1 VRLAI
6 EREASRARIHQLA
19 FYDSLTGLPN
29 RSLLLV
35 QAGQAIATAE
45 RNRNTVAVMFIDLD
59 RFKQVNDSL
68 GHQAGDECCA
78 RWPPGCSHRPAVRHR
93 GRLSGDEFV
102 VVLTQYDT
110 GHLGEVVKRI
120 QERLAMPCHINGTP

>member
-1 VRLAI
+1 V
-6 EREASRARIHQLA
+6 
-19 FYDSLTGLPN
+19 
-29 RSLLLV
+29 
-35 QAGQAIATAE
+35 
-45 RNRNTVAVMFIDLD
+45 
-59 RFKQVNDSL
+59 
-68 GHQAGDECCA
+68 
-78 RWPPGCSHRPAVRHR
+78 

>member
-1 VRLAI
+1 VKP
-6 EREASRARIHQLA
+6 RARIHQLA

-35 QAGQAIATAE
+35 QAGQAIAAAE
-45 RNRNTVAVMFIDLD
+45 RNRSTVAVMFIDLD

-68 GHQAGDECCA
+68 GHQAGDELLRTVATRLQSQA
-78 RWPPGCSHRPAVRHR
+78 RRSDIV
-93 GRLSGDEFV
+93 GRLSGRRIRGGADPV
-102 VVLTQYDT
+102 RHRHLT
-110 GHLGEVVKRI
+110 EVVKRI